1 METLGGNVELAH
13 INPNHEFISE
23 LRELVSTKVASY
35 DPSDEVKTSE
45 FGTLEQ
51 ISYRKLVFR
60 FASFSDVM
68 MLVSA
73 WLASILM
80 GVAMPVFNFILGE
93 MIDSVG
99 ANAGFESLETQAFW
113 MLLIGAAAF
122 VLSFF

>member
-1 METLGGNVELAH
+1 MSDVELAH

-60 FASFSDVM
+60 FASFSDK
-68 MLVSA
+68 MLFGSA
-73 WLASILM
+73 WLASMLF
-80 GVAMPVFNFILGE
+80 GAAMPAFNLIFGE

-99 ANAGFESLETQAFW
+99 ANAGFESLESQAKW
-113 MLLIGAAAF
+113 MIIIGAGVF